1 MGEGER
7 GRWGRGRARVRHS
20 GTVRPPAAGT
30 KARDEGNRKG
40 GNVGFHDPQNNII
53 CPCGKK
59 IRNQNFRSERTQNNS
74 KTLMIF
80 Y

>member
-20 GTVRPPAAGT
+20 GTARPPAAGT
-30 KARDEGNRKG
+30 RARDEGNRKG

-59 IRNQNFRSERTQNNS
+59 QFATRISGANGH
-74 KTLMIF
+74 KTIAKP
-80 Y
+80 